1 MGSPDLT
8 PDPTFAARARTLG
21 IAAAW
26 MTFIVG
32 EVYAIVS
39 GLAFASQGRA
49 VESGPFLSIMA
60 LLVVVMGPFL
70 VLSMV
75 ASPRLCLTELRK
87 PYSLAAL
94 AFMIACVTV
103 TSCINFMLLFVSSQ
117 PELFSESWRALFL
130 PCKWPA
136 PAFIL
141 DNFVWDW
148 FFGISMLLAAP
159 VFGGDTL
166 KNALRAVMILSGAL
180 CLAGLVWLAVSPA
193 QAIIIGILGW
203 GAAGPIVFLL
213 LAKVFGRVQAETG
226 PSPAP

>member
-1 MGSPDLT
+1 MTSPGLT
-8 PDPTFAARARTLG
+8 PDPTFGARARTLG

-26 MTFIVG
+26 LTFIVV

-70 VLSMV
+70 VASMV
-75 ASPRLCLTELRK
+75 AVHAYASPMRK
-87 PYSLAAL
+87 TYALAAL
-94 AFMIACVTV
+94 GFMIACVAI
-103 TSCINFMLLFVSSQ
+103 TSCVNFMLLVVSSR
-117 PELFSESWRALFL
+117 PDLFSDSWRVLFV
-130 PCKWPA
+130 PTRWPA

-166 KNALRAVMILSGAL
+166 RNGLRTLMILSGAL
-180 CLAGLVWLAVSPA
+180 CLTGLVWLAVSPP

-213 LAKVFGRVQAETG
+213 LAKVFGRIQAEAG
-226 PSPAP
+226 KSLAS